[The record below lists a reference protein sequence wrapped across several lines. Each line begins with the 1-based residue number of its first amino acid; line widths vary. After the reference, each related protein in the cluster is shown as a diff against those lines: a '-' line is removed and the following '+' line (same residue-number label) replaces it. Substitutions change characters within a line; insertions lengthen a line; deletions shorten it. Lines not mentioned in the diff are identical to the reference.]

1 MSNGERKYSITKK
14 KPLNAIQFFRH
25 SLFSQLY
32 IRDAC
37 VCMRLPG
44 DYIIYSHLVENAGI
58 THKDTR
64 KINQSI
70 LSQCVLNIFLAFCP
84 FFVLFF
90 AIYLFFSYVC
100 LCVCVFVG
108 VSGTQPSSAYITY
121 TTPVNL

>member
-70 LSQCVLNIFLAFCP
+70 LSQCVSNIFLAFCP
-84 FFVLFF
+84 FFCVILC
-90 AIYLFFSYVC
+90 YLFFFRM
-100 LCVCVFVG
+100 CVCFFFVG
-108 VSGTQPSSAYITY
+108 VSGTQPSSACITY

>member
-1 MSNGERKYSITKK
+1 MSDGERKYSITKK

-32 IRDAC
+32 VRDAC

-70 LSQCVLNIFLAFCP
+70 LSQCVLNIFFAFCP
-84 FFVLFF
+84 FFRVILC
-90 AIYLFFSYVC
+90 YLFFFRM
-100 LCVCVFVG
+100 CVCFFFVS
-108 VSGTQPSSAYITY
+108 VSGTQPSSACITY